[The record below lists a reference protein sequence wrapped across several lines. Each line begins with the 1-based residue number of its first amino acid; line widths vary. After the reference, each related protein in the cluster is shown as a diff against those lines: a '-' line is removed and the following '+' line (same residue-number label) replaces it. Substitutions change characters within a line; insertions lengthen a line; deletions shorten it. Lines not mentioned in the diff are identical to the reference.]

1 MELNQLNNSYV
12 SSASQ
17 SLSNVKNAASVT
29 VDEVTK
35 NTPLKIDSIEV
46 SSKSQNTF
54 SDNLRNNISKIS
66 NMQNLQSTISK
77 QIDIVNE
84 IESSINSM
92 SNQPSEKLDT
102 IQPQIKNLMDNF
114 NAYSKNTSA
123 SLASV
128 DTTISDDAQ
137 SRIYFDGIVGAKPL
151 SNEEIY
157 AAITEQKERLQQSNK
172 VINEQILNTINQSK
186 EMIVQEQQTTPSV
199 EKTKV
204 FNFESESSNFDA
216 QALKNAKGSMFDVQ
230 ANAESAQSIK
240 LLAS

>member
-12 SSASQ
+12 SSVSQ
-17 SLSNVKNAASVT
+17 SFSDVKNTASVT
-29 VDEVTK
+29 VDKVTK

-46 SSKSQNTF
+46 SSKNQNTF

-123 SLASV
+123 SLAGV

-186 EMIVQEQQTTPSV
+186 EMIVQEQKVAPSI

-204 FNFESESSNFDA
+204 FNFESESSNFNA
-216 QALKNAKGSMFDVQ
+216 QTLKNAKGSMFDVQ
-230 ANAESAQSIK
+230 ANAEPTQSIK